1 MDFFEFEEIKEE
13 RNIKYLILI
22 IYDISDNK
30 QRLKLAKYLESYG
43 VRVQKSAFEA
53 RLDKKKYKQLLE
65 GLDKILNKED
75 NVRVYKMKD
84 YEEVRTYGDEVFADD
99 GDYII
104 I

>member
-1 MDFFEFEEIKEE
+1 MDFFEFEEIEEE
-13 RNIKYLILI
+13 RNIKYLILV

-30 QRLKLAKYLESYG
+30 QRLNLSKYLESYG

-65 GLDKILNKED
+65 GLDKILKKED
-75 NVRVYKMKD
+75 NVRVYKMRD
-84 YEEVRTYGDEVFADD
+84 YEEVRTYGDETFIDSE
-99 GDYII
+99 DYII